1 MSFPLQLVSCRA
13 AHNFHSR
20 DSSFINGVFI
30 KTTTTRKK
38 KQLKV
43 LAMSS
48 DNSMLKMNLNE
59 YMSNAEKSRIIMVGD
74 TLKKTSYSSGGSFTE
89 IKNFGDAQFDSLEML
104 TEETGSFSLVLERPF
119 SPFPIH
125 ELHQLSDLD
134 ILFNRGR
141 MPVAT
146 WNKALLA
153 STLQTTEGG
162 GNSGFVVF
170 SSKFLASPG
179 LKFLNDQNG
188 HVDSGLQKNILSSPV
203 SQLVCIFSEK
213 EPGDGEWA
221 HGSFPLEEYIKALE
235 RSKGELY
242 YNHSLGMR
250 YSKITE
256 QIYVGSCIQTDAD
269 VKTLSD
275 AGITAVL
282 NFQCGVEAENWGINS
297 KSINE
302 SCQRLN
308 ILMINYPIKGKL
320 LQEFI
325 MIQHLHC
332 QHYII
337 LARDGDSFDMRKR
350 LPFSVGLL
358 LRLLKKNHRVFVT
371 CTTGFDRSPA
381 CVIAYLHWMT
391 DTPLHAAHNFVT
403 GLHTCK
409 PDRPAIAW
417 ATWDLI
423 AMVESGRHDGPATH
437 ALTFVWNGHN
447 EQCYTT
453 GRNRQDGFPSLMGG
467 GCLPSWRFYRK
478 LERTNKGNPCGV
490 EAENWGINSKSINE
504 SCQRLNILMINY
516 PIYYYKYI
524 INGNWRHSTSS
535 PTERD
540 ERGNINNVI
549 MIGDTASVR
558 PTIQPQQKDAN
569 LIKVIERPLTE
580 NERFMLAK
588 AARCIAFSVCP
599 IRLVPK

>member
-1 MSFPLQLVSCRA
+1 
-13 AHNFHSR
+13 
-20 DSSFINGVFI
+20 
-30 KTTTTRKK
+30 
-38 KQLKV
+38 
-43 LAMSS
+43 
-48 DNSMLKMNLNE
+48 
-59 YMSNAEKSRIIMVGD
+59 
-74 TLKKTSYSSGGSFTE
+74 
-89 IKNFGDAQFDSLEML
+89 ML

-188 HVDSGLQKNILSSPV
+188 HVGSGLQKNILSSPV

-308 ILMINYPIKGKL
+308 ILMINYPIK
-320 LQEFI
+320 
-325 MIQHLHC
+325 
-332 QHYII
+332 
-337 LARDGDSFDMRKR
+337 DGDSFDMRKR

-447 EQCYTT
+447 EGEDVCLVGDFT
-453 GRNRQDGFPSLMGG
+453 GNWKEPIKATHKGG
-467 GCLPSWRFYRK
+467 ARCEVEIRLPQGK
-478 LERTNKGNPCGV
+478 
-490 EAENWGINSKSINE
+490 
-504 SCQRLNILMINY
+504 
-516 PIYYYKYI
+516 YYYKYI

-558 PTIQPQQKDAN
+558 PTIQPQRKDAN